1 MNNRIEEIELSQV
14 TTFINNYKY
23 FFLISSII
31 GILLG
36 YFVYDKNVIHHLRF
50 TIVIDDPILS
60 PEIIH
65 SSIEVK
71 KILSQD
77 KLNNN
82 TYPRYFFDDST
93 KIYYYI
99 SKTEITEIN
108 KAEINNFFTSIFR
121 ENLKK
126 NIDVAKKNNSIKQTY
141 SNSILSWTNK
151 DIIKIN
157 PEEASKKIVI
167 LFDDEKL
174 NDLSLPRYLISGLFI
189 GLIFGLF
196 TILIISIFRELKS
209 PN

>member
-1 MNNRIEEIELSQV
+1 MNNRIEEIELSKI
-14 TTFINNYKY
+14 TAFFYNYKY

-36 YFVYDKNVIHHLRF
+36 YVIYDEKFTRHLPF
-50 TIVIDDPILS
+50 TIIIDDPILS

-71 KILSQD
+71 KILNQE
-77 KLNNN
+77 KLKNN
-82 TYPRYFFDDST
+82 TYPKYIFDDST
-93 KIYYYI
+93 KIYEYI
-99 SKTEITEIN
+99 TTTEITEIN
-108 KAEINNFFTSIFR
+108 KAEINNLFTSIFR

-141 SNSILSWTNK
+141 SNSIISWTNK
-151 DIIKIN
+151 DIIKVN

-167 LFDDEKL
+167 LFGDEKH
-174 NDLSLPRYLISGLFI
+174 NNLSLPRYLITGLCI
-189 GLIFGLF
+189 GLIFSLF
-196 TILIISIFRELKS
+196 ILLIISIYRELKS

>member
-1 MNNRIEEIELSQV
+1 MNNRIEEIELSQI
-14 TTFINNYKY
+14 TNFIHNYKY

-36 YFVYDKNVIHHLRF
+36 YFVYDKNFIHHLAF

-77 KLNNN
+77 KLKNN
-82 TYPRYFFDDST
+82 TYPKYIFDDST
-93 KIYYYI
+93 KIYHYI

-141 SNSILSWTNK
+141 SNRIISWTNK

-167 LFDDEKL
+167 LFGDEKR
-174 NDLSLPRYLISGLFI
+174 NPSLPRYLITGLCI

-196 TILIISIFRELKS
+196 TILIISIFKELKG